1 MTGMCLEC
9 LKGAGNL
16 KKKTKYLT
24 QRNQNL
30 DFIYVDPLEER
41 KKWQSAIVF
50 SCLLIRVNSRSHN
63 SSYL

>member
-50 SCLLIRVNSRSHN
+50 SLVL
-63 SSYL
+63 